1 MKLPSECK
9 NIEEVR
15 KAIDTIDNEIIDLIA
30 KRYQYVKE
38 IIKYKNTAEDVF
50 AKERYNSVIN
60 KRRELAQKHNLDPDV
75 IETMYKILMDYF
87 IKEQL
92 ILLKTK

>member
-1 MKLPSECK
+1 MKSPHECK

-15 KAIDTIDNEIIDLIA
+15 NAIDVIDNDIIDLIA

-50 AKERYNSVIN
+50 ARERYNSVIN
-60 KRRELAQKHNLDPDV
+60 KRRELALKHKLDPDV
-75 IETMYKILMDYF
+75 IETMYKVLMDYF

-92 ILLKTK
+92 LLLKNK